1 MIPLFLNDYVN
12 LLSFELKQSQDDPV
26 IDYVNYMGRSGFV
39 VRSKTY

>member
-12 LLSFELKQSQDDPV
+12 LLSFELRQSQGDLV

-39 VRSKTY
+39 VQIKTY